1 LFRRV
6 FRRWGLPRSVRVDN
20 GHPWGLNRGLPPAL
34 ALWLIGL
41 GVPMEWIPP
50 GQPQQNGHVER
61 GNGVTQQWAEPNACS
76 TRAQLQLR
84 LNKECEVQRERYP
97 SVAGMSR
104 AQAYPTLR
112 HSGRPYLLRDERRS
126 WDLSR
131 VDRFLAGLTLH
142 RRANAHGAIWL
153 YGEGRG
159 LGRPHRG
166 QEVRVRFDAG
176 SRQWV
181 VSNLQ
186 GEELKRLPAPE
197 LSRERILAL
206 KVGQSHSR
214 RQLSNEG
221 GTTSCRVGGT
231 T

>member
-6 FRRWGLPRSVRVDN
+6 FRRWGLPRSIRVDN

-41 GVPMEWIPP
+41 GVAVEWIPP

-61 GNGVTQQWAEPNACS
+61 GNGVTQQWAEPGACS
-76 TRAQLQLR
+76 TRGQLQSR
-84 LNKECEVQRERYP
+84 LNHECEVQRERYP

-104 AQAYPTLR
+104 VAAYPTLR
-112 HSGRPYLLRDERRS
+112 NSGRPYLSREEHRS
-126 WDLSR
+126 WDLSL
-131 VDRFLAGLTLH
+131 VDRALAELILY

-153 YGEGRG
+153 YGAGRG

-166 QEVRVRFDAG
+166 KEVRVRFDAA

-181 VSNLQ
+181 ATDLQ
-186 GEELKRLPAPE
+186 GGELKRLPAPE

-206 KVGQSHSR
+206 NVGQTHSR
-214 RQLSNEG
+214 RQLSK
-221 GTTSCRVGGT
+221 
-231 T
+231 

>member
-1 LFRRV
+1 MFRRV
-6 FRRWGLPRSVRVDN
+6 FRRWGLPRSIRVDN

-41 GVPMEWIPP
+41 GVAVEWITP

-61 GNGVTQQWAEPNACS
+61 GNGVTQQWAEPGKCS
-76 TRAQLQLR
+76 TCVRMQAR
-84 LNKECEVQRERYP
+84 LDQECEIQRERYP

-104 AQAYPTLR
+104 AEAYPGLR
-112 HSGRPYLLRDERRS
+112 HSGRPYRLRDEGRA

-131 VDRFLAGLTLH
+131 VDGFLAGLTLY
-142 RRANAHGAIWL
+142 RRANARGAIWL
-153 YGEGRG
+153 YGEGRS

-166 QEVRVRFDAG
+166 KEVRVGFDAT

-181 VSNLQ
+181 VTDLQ

-206 KVGQSHSR
+206 EVGQTHSR
-214 RQLSNEG
+214 RQLSK
-221 GTTSCRVGGT
+221 
-231 T
+231 